1 MDFIKSI
8 KNLLPSLNPNI
19 VLKSEI
25 KTTLLTLLENF
36 KTDENELDNDVIDD
50 LIDILKKKKIDKS
63 IKTQIEDK
71 TKSLVVK
78 LETSLIKV
86 DTKSAAKPKT
96 VYKPASKPVTKEIV
110 SVKDV
115 EDTVPATKL
124 TPDEVAE
131 MLDREIPSYNKWDKE
146 HPMLGI
152 TWTKQNKWRMR
163 YNNKDTD
170 SKELDKLTIEMRKN
184 ITPKNQEIILK
195 NGGINF
201 IQYKGKYIV
210 LYESTEEP
218 LFDIQHILALL
229 DIKDPKE
236 KYNVFKNKITH
247 YGFKKNEY
255 GGYIL
260 KEFIPEEAMYLSNFL
275 C

>member
-1 MDFIKSI
+1 
-8 KNLLPSLNPNI
+8 
-19 VLKSEI
+19 
-25 KTTLLTLLENF
+25 
-36 KTDENELDNDVIDD
+36 
-50 LIDILKKKKIDKS
+50 
-63 IKTQIEDK
+63 
-71 TKSLVVK
+71 
-78 LETSLIKV
+78 
-86 DTKSAAKPKT
+86 
-96 VYKPASKPVTKEIV
+96 
-110 SVKDV
+110 
-115 EDTVPATKL
+115 
-124 TPDEVAE
+124 
-131 MLDREIPSYNKWDKE
+131 
-146 HPMLGI
+146 
-152 TWTKQNKWRMR
+152 MR

-247 YGFKKNEY
+247 
-255 GGYIL
+255 
-260 KEFIPEEAMYLSNFL
+260 
-275 C
+275 